1 METIT
6 HPVILEA
13 IQSGD
18 LVLVK
23 ELLAKKPALAHTR
36 NAQGTSAILIALY
49 FNQPEIARYLAIKV
63 ETLDIFESAALG
75 DLKRV
80 KKWIAQDSK
89 LANAVNLDGFQ
100 PLGLAV
106 YFGQKET
113 AIYLMKHGAQVNGIS
128 QNNLRAAP
136 LHSALATR
144 NTFLVKEILKHGGD
158 VNLPESGGYTPLHIA
173 AQNGDVDALEILLAY
188 HPDLDPRLEADGL
201 TPLGTAVKY
210 GNEQAAEFLRQ
221 HGCLE

>member
-1 METIT
+1 MEAVT

-18 LVLVK
+18 FKLVK
-23 ELLAKKPALAHTR
+23 ELLAKKPALARTR
-36 NAQGTSAILIALY
+36 NAQGVSAILIALY
-49 FNQPEIARYLAIKV
+49 FNQQVIARYLATKV
-63 ETLDIFESAALG
+63 ESLDIFEAAALG
-75 DLKRV
+75 DLNQV
-80 KKWIAQDSK
+80 KKLITQDPTK
-89 LANAVNLDGFQ
+89 ANAVNVDGFQ
-100 PLGLAV
+100 PLGLAE
-106 YFGQKET
+106 YFSKEET
-113 AIYLMKHGAQVNGIS
+113 AMFLIRHGAHVNGAS
-128 QNNLRAAP
+128 QNSLKAAP
-136 LHSALATR
+136 LHAALSAH
-144 NTFLVKEILKHGGD
+144 NIFLVKEILKHGGD